1 MPRKRSYRNWIL
13 KHTWYTWNTHDPPKY
28 RVQWLFTP
36 TMYRRLPH
44 NISWIGTKN
53 QTNIRN
59 CISARTP
66 QWKVMN
72 EHGSLHCKWHFHG
85 LQTYGF
91 YRHGWPH
98 CRLNLFWCF
107 DFSILFVPLQLV
119 LRFFFSFSILSEFSL
134 TTGLFITASVPG
146 GTKISQNITTGFFF
160 LFSVSFL
167 TVKISDGWI
176 S

>member
-119 LRFFFSFSILSEFSL
+119 LRFFFRFQSYLSFLWPPVYLSQL
-134 TTGLFITASVPG
+134 LFLVVPKYH
-146 GTKISQNITTGFFF
+146 KISQLDFSSYF
-160 LFSVSFL
+160 LYLS
-167 TVKISDGWI
+167 
-176 S
+176 